1 MSGDEQAR
9 FRRSIRF
16 FEVSTGQLGAPSA
29 WFSSDEHLAS
39 EVIAAYVDGELRMNA
54 YLRASQHIGMCAECA
69 AEVDA
74 QRQASGALRRA
85 AHVSIPSNL
94 LGALS
99 QIPGDCR
106 AQCAADMDHTM
117 LKRWTAWWRR

>member
-1 MSGDEQAR
+1 MGGDEQAR
-9 FRRSIRF
+9 FRRSTRF
-16 FEVSTGQLGAPSA
+16 FEVSTGQLGAASA
-29 WFSSDEHLAS
+29 WFGSDEHLAS

-54 YLRASQHIGMCAECA
+54 HMRASQHIGMCAECA

-85 AHVSIPSNL
+85 AHISMPSNL

-99 QIPGDCR
+99 QIPGDHSGPC
-106 AQCAADMDHTM
+106 QTELDHTM